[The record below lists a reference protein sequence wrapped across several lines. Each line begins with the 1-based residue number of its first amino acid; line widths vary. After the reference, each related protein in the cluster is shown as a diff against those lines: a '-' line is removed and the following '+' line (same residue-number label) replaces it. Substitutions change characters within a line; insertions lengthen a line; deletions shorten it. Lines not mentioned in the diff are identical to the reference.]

1 MIEQIAL
8 TLLIGLLGGLLFKK
22 LNIPAAFMIGSMVIV
37 AIINVLFGNLYVPRN
52 LKLFAQIL
60 SGAYIGQLINHS
72 DLENLPKMRK
82 PVALLLALF
91 TFNMILVGFIFHFVF
106 KFDLVTALL
115 MCLPG
120 GIMDVSLMS
129 IDMGAQADVVASM
142 QTIRLVGMLL
152 ILPNWIKFILKRLN
166 ATPVQNGSNKTTS
179 NDHKQSHPPI
189 KNDFYVIFIS
199 LIGGIIGYYSQLPV
213 GTLIGALIAS
223 LLIKLYGGSQP
234 LRPALRYTA
243 QICAGSIIGT
253 TFTHESL
260 LNMFNLIMP
269 AIILLAF
276 YLTLNYF
283 YSIFIYRRGLID
295 LQSALFSSSPAGATD
310 ISLIA
315 GELGGDL
322 AKIASTQI
330 IRMLYTII
338 VLPNVVKLIIWLASL
353 LS

>member
-1 MIEQIAL
+1 
-8 TLLIGLLGGLLFKK
+8 
-22 LNIPAAFMIGSMVIV
+22 
-37 AIINVLFGNLYVPRN
+37 
-52 LKLFAQIL
+52 
-60 SGAYIGQLINHS
+60 
-72 DLENLPKMRK
+72 
-82 PVALLLALF
+82 
-91 TFNMILVGFIFHFVF
+91 
-106 KFDLVTALL
+106 
-115 MCLPG
+115 
-120 GIMDVSLMS
+120 
-129 IDMGAQADVVASM
+129 
-142 QTIRLVGMLL
+142 
-152 ILPNWIKFILKRLN
+152 KFILKRLN
-166 ATPVQNGSNKTTS
+166 ATPVQNGHSKITATN
-179 NDHKQSHPPI
+179 HKQSYPPI
-189 KNDFYVIFIS
+189 KNDLYVIFIS

-234 LRPALRYTA
+234 LRPTLRYTA

-260 LNMFNLIMP
+260 LNMFNLIIP
-269 AIILLAF
+269 AIILLGS
-276 YLTLNYF
+276 YLTINYF

-338 VLPNVVKLIIWLASL
+338 VLPNVVKLIFWLASL